1 MVEKII
7 ICIYLFLN
15 LFITDKYIKGYT
27 FLASLLII
35 IIFNFYKKKYKKAVL
50 YSILFLIVLMFL
62 IYSIMRE
69 P

>member
-15 LFITDKYIKGYT
+15 IFITDKYIKGYT

-35 IIFNFYKKKYKKAVL
+35 IILNFYKKKYKKAVL

>member
-35 IIFNFYKKKYKKAVL
+35 MIFNFYKKKYKKAVL

>member
-15 LFITDKYIKGYT
+15 IFITDKYIKGYT

-35 IIFNFYKKKYKKAVL
+35 IVLNFYKKKYKKAVL

>member
-62 IYSIMRE
+62 IYSILN
-69 P
+69 

>member
-35 IIFNFYKKKYKKAVL
+35 IIFNFYKKNYKKAVL

-62 IYSIMRE
+62 IYSILN
-69 P
+69 

>member
-15 LFITDKYIKGYT
+15 IFITDKYIKGYT

-62 IYSIMRE
+62 IYSILN
-69 P
+69 

>member
-35 IIFNFYKKKYKKAVL
+35 IILNFYKKKYKKAVL

-62 IYSIMRE
+62 IYSILN
-69 P
+69 

>member
-15 LFITDKYIKGYT
+15 IFITDKYIKGYT

-35 IIFNFYKKKYKKAVL
+35 IILNFYKKKYKKAVL
-50 YSILFLIVLMFL
+50 YSILFIIVLMFL

>member
-15 LFITDKYIKGYT
+15 IFITDKYIKGYT

-50 YSILFLIVLMFL
+50 HSILFLIVLMFL
-62 IYSIMRE
+62 IYSILN
-69 P
+69 